1 MISGQWHGRAE
12 LFVEGAEN
20 QRFRKIVLSLAV
32 EGAVEV
38 EEDGPEDGC
47 GEEDGGEFA
56 AGSECELRGGVRAV
70 EFAEAVFASGAPA
83 ALAGGAEV
91 QALRGGNSWARC
103 QIRVHSGGLRSAL
116 LIQ

>member
-1 MISGQWHGRAE
+1 MHRNLYISSALRRHSASVVDT
-12 LFVEGAEN
+12 LM
-20 QRFRKIVLSLAV
+20 V

-70 EFAEAVFASGAPA
+70 AFAEAVFASGAPA